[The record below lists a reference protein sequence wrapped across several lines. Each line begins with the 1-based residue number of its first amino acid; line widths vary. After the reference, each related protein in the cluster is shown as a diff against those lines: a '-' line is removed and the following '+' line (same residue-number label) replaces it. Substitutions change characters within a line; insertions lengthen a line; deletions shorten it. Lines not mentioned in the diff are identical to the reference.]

1 MIKLLH
7 YAWEVLTLKKLAIL
21 FATFVCFAMISG
33 SFAATNQHTEKK
45 VISPVQYHKFVVI
58 VPNNPTTGS
67 QWRSIFD
74 QAKVKLVSK
83 TYVPDKANLQGY
95 VVGYG
100 GYNVYTFSGELGQ
113 KITLK
118 HVDASGK
125 VFEKR
130 NYWIE

>member
-1 MIKLLH
+1 M
-7 YAWEVLTLKKLAIL
+7 KKLAIL

-33 SFAATNQHTEKK
+33 SFAATNQQTEK
-45 VISPVQYHKFVVI
+45 VISPIQYHKFVII

-74 QAKVKLVSK
+74 HAMVKLVSK
-83 TYVPDKANLQGY
+83 KYVPDKANLKGP

-100 GYNVYTFSGELGQ
+100 GYDVYTFSGKIGQ

-118 HVDASGK
+118 HVDPSGK

>member
-1 MIKLLH
+1 
-7 YAWEVLTLKKLAIL
+7 LKKLAIL

-33 SFAATNQHTEKK
+33 SFAATNQNTDNKTGCLL
-45 VISPVQYHKFVVI
+45 YHKLVVI

-74 QAKVKLVSK
+74 HDSVYLMSK
-83 TYVPDKANLQGY
+83 EYVPDKANLKGPA
-95 VVGYG
+95 VGYG
-100 GYNVYTFSGELGQ
+100 GYDVYVFYGKIGQ

-118 HVDASGK
+118 HVDNSGK
-125 VFEKR
+125 LLEKK

>member
-1 MIKLLH
+1 M
-7 YAWEVLTLKKLAIL
+7 KKLAIL

-33 SFAATNQHTEKK
+33 SFAATNQNTEK
-45 VISPVQYHKFVVI
+45 VISPAHYHKFVVI
-58 VPNNPTTGS
+58 VPNNPSTGY

-74 QAKVKLVSK
+74 QAKVKLISK
-83 TYVPDKANLQGY
+83 EYVPDKANMEGF

-100 GYNVYTFSGELGQ
+100 GYDVYTFYGQIGQ

-118 HVDASGK
+118 HSTPSNKDVE
-125 VFEKR
+125 VR

>member
-1 MIKLLH
+1 M
-7 YAWEVLTLKKLAIL
+7 EVLTLKMLAIL

-33 SFAATNQHTEKK
+33 SFAATNQNTEK
-45 VISPVQYHKFVVI
+45 VISHTQYHKFVVI

-83 TYVPDKANLQGY
+83 EYVPDKANLQGP

-100 GYNVYTFSGELGQ
+100 GYDVYTFYGQIDQ

-118 HVDASGK
+118 HVDSSGK

>member
-1 MIKLLH
+1 MH
-7 YAWEVLTLKKLAIL
+7 GGVNLKKLAIL

-33 SFAATNQHTEKK
+33 SFAATNQHTEK
-45 VISPVQYHKFVVI
+45 VISPIQYHKFVVI

-74 QAKVKLVSK
+74 HTKVILISK
-83 TYVPDKANLQGY
+83 DYMPDKANLKGHA
-95 VVGYG
+95 VGYG
-100 GYNVYTFSGELGQ
+100 GYDVYTFYGMIGQ
-113 KITLK
+113 KIILK
-118 HVDASGK
+118 HVDSSGN

>member
-1 MIKLLH
+1 M
-7 YAWEVLTLKKLAIL
+7 EVLTLKKLAIL

-33 SFAATNQHTEKK
+33 SFAAANQNTEKT
-45 VISPVQYHKFVVI
+45 SCFALYHKLVVI

-67 QWRSIFD
+67 KWKAVFD

-83 TYVPDKANLQGY
+83 VYVPDKANLKGPA
-95 VVGYG
+95 VGYG
-100 GYNVYTFSGELGQ
+100 GYDVYTFSGVVGQ
-113 KITLK
+113 NITLK
-118 HVDASGK
+118 HLDNSGK